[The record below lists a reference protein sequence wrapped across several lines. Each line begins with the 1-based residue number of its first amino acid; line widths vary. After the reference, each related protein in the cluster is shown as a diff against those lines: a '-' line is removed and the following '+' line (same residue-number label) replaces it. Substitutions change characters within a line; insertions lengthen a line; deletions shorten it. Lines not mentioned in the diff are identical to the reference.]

1 MAEKDNLKR
10 RYEHLSLQPVNEE
23 TSSLDT
29 LDLVHDFHPLANKS
43 SMSLFGRIFA
53 DDEELGKKDDDR
65 RSGRTNLQIPAWSA
79 RKPTPWR
86 RRRVLYGLI
95 ACIALYLFVKN
106 IPEPDHP
113 PVSFRP
119 QYSTSP
125 RGVAN
130 SPQKKP
136 KTVPETSA
144 QKPPLPD
151 EPLEVEKHY
160 YDGPIRFYSLAAS
173 LYAVSRLRGQ
183 FELNRNVLFVASNLR
198 SASELIPI
206 ACEMA
211 TWDRN
216 DVHFA
221 VMGRDDLDLDDVKL
235 VNGVDE
241 ECKVNWHDARPDFSP
256 WSTDFRMEVSVAAAL
271 GHIQTFMHPQVV
283 IMDDHSREDA
293 FFTKAIRAKTSE
305 LGQSV
310 IELPKDASE
319 KMMWIARLDS
329 GSLAAWQT
337 SYVDILIHA
346 PTRSSGSLI
355 RLLRSIESADY
366 FGHRRPHLTIEL
378 PAEIDPPTRKYL
390 DGLVWP
396 PVDPSAASHT
406 SQVTLRHRIPR
417 RASTVE
423 EASIRHVESFYPAR
437 PADSHVLI
445 LSPQVELSPIYFHF
459 LMYHLLEYKYVSTAP
474 VSSELKSLMGLS
486 LELPNM
492 HLNESLMFNPPMIR
506 SKTQKGEDNPGEP
519 TPFLW
524 QAPNS
529 NAALYFGDK
538 WVEFHSFL
546 TSRVSLD
553 PAQTPERPNLI
564 SRMYPSWLEYILELM
579 RARGYTL
586 LYPNFPSDRQS
597 VATVHYELFH
607 PPEEISK
614 PKSSTESGTSIPSL
628 DPRETFPTDPN
639 SHRPKHSESTP
650 LKTKLI
656 SLLPSRDRGTVRE
669 LSDLPLLSHE
679 GNELSTE
686 IFKSFA
692 HSFSSDFRREV
703 SLCSA
708 TYKPKV
714 EPMKADDLFCDNNNE
729 AKAGGLSLGDLN
741 SDQPFAWRPPKSTQM
756 VNDDDEIR
764 QSEFE
769 AHLNRQAGKKG
780 EEKDVDRKAN
790 EKEDGDEKS
799 ENMKA
804 VEGKAKSRDS
814 LKKAEK
820 EQGVGVEDV
829 DVKSTKSEPKEE
841 SVGKSDKPKN
851 QVAGKEITEEK
862 SPSRDRGW

>member
-1 MAEKDNLKR
+1 
-10 RYEHLSLQPVNEE
+10 
-23 TSSLDT
+23 
-29 LDLVHDFHPLANKS
+29 
-43 SMSLFGRIFA
+43 MSLFGRIFA

-65 RSGRTNLQIPAWSA
+65 RPGKINLQIPAWSA
-79 RKPTPWR
+79 RKPAPWR
-86 RRRVLYGLI
+86 RRRVLYVLI

-119 QYSTSP
+119 RYSTSP
-125 RGVAN
+125 RGAPN
-130 SPQKKP
+130 SPQKPKP
-136 KTVPETSA
+136 VPEPSA
-144 QKPPLPD
+144 QRPSLPD
-151 EPLEVEKHY
+151 EPSEAEKHY
-160 YDGPIRFYSLAAS
+160 YDGPIRFYNLAAS
-173 LYAVSRLRGQ
+173 LYAISRLRGQ
-183 FELNRNVLFVASNLR
+183 FELNRNVLFAASNLH

-206 ACEMA
+206 ACDMA

-221 VMGRDDLDLDDVKL
+221 LMGRDDLDLANIKL

-241 ECKVNWHDARPDFSP
+241 DCKVNWHDARPDFSP
-256 WSTDFRMEVSVAAAL
+256 WSSDFRMEVSVAAAL

-283 IMDDHSREDA
+283 ITDDQSREDA

-305 LGQSV
+305 LGKSV

-329 GSLAAWQT
+329 GSLAGNISLKHLSISRTYSCAAWQT
-337 SYVDILIHA
+337 SYIDILIHA

-366 FGHRRPHLTIEL
+366 FGHRRPHLIIEL
-378 PAEIDPPTRKYL
+378 PAEIDPPTKKYL

-396 PVDPSAASHT
+396 PLDPSAASHT
-406 SQVTLRHRIPR
+406 SQVTLRHRIPH

-437 PADSHVLI
+437 PADSHVLV
-445 LSPQVELSPIYFHF
+445 LSPQVELSPVYFHF
-459 LMYHLLEYKYVSTAP
+459 LTYHLLEYKYSTTAP
-474 VSSELKSLMGLS
+474 VSSELSNLMGLS

-492 HLNESLMFNPPMIR
+492 HLNESLMFDPPTIR
-506 SKTQKGEDNPGEP
+506 PITQKGEDNPGEP

-546 TSRVSLD
+546 TSRVSID
-553 PAQTPERPNLI
+553 PARTPDRPNLI

-597 VATVHYELFH
+597 IATVHYELFH
-607 PPEEISK
+607 PPEEFSK
-614 PKSSTESGTSIPSL
+614 PKSTAKTDTSIPSL
-628 DPRETFPTDPN
+628 DPKETFPTDPK

-650 LKTKLI
+650 LNTKLI
-656 SLLPSRDRGTVRE
+656 SLLPNRERGTVQD
-669 LSDLPLLSHE
+669 LSDLPLLSYQ
-679 GNELSTE
+679 GNELSTD

-692 HSFSSDFRREV
+692 HSFASDFRRLV
-703 SLCSA
+703 GLCSA
-708 TYKPKV
+708 TYKPKI
-714 EPMKADDLFCDNNNE
+714 ESMKADDLFCNNNHE
-729 AKAGGLSLGDLN
+729 AKAGLSLGDLN
-741 SDQPFAWRPPKSTQM
+741 SDQPFARIAPKPM
-756 VNDDDEIR
+756 HVVNDDDEIR
-764 QSEFE
+764 QNEFE

-780 EEKDVDRKAN
+780 DVAGKEVEEKAD
-790 EKEDGDEKS
+790 EKESSDEKS
-799 ENMKA
+799 ENIKA
-804 VEGKAKSRDS
+804 VDGKAKYRDS

-829 DVKSTKSEPKEE
+829 EVEGTKSESKEE
-841 SVGKSDKPKN
+841 SRGKSDKPKK
-851 QVAGKEITEEK
+851 QGAGKELAEEK
-862 SPSRDRGW
+862 PSGRDRGW